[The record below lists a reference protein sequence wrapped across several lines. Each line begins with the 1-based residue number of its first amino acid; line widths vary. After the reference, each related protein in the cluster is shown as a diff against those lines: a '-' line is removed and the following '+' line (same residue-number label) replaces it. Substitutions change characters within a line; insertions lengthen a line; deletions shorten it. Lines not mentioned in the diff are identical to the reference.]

1 MPHLIFADDLTGANA
16 TGAALRAA
24 GASVATGLR
33 LMESASADFFIL
45 NTNTRERTDA
55 AAYRV
60 IREQIEAARSLGGFL
75 IFGRRVD
82 STLRGPISGEI
93 EAFLSALPDAII
105 AFVPAFPGSGRTMV
119 DGRLLV
125 YGVPVDETELQGV
138 RADLPERLRR
148 ETSVPVCHIPLN
160 AVRGGVE
167 EVVRALRKQHE
178 ARIYVFDGT
187 EDRDVRIAAD
197 VVARM
202 DWSVVAFDPGMFTVA
217 WARAKGWLPV
227 APRIFCAIGS
237 RTALAQGH
245 VEELKAHG
253 GCLLPLKMD
262 AVGGSASA
270 RKHCFASKEREIAQA
285 LAQSDAPFVGLYVSQ
300 DREGDP
306 QRILQALASLVLAH
320 LTRVPADKDAR
331 EYDGLF
337 LTGGDTA
344 LAIYRALGAQ
354 CIEVLAEPYPLVA
367 AGRLIGGI
375 CDGLPVLTKGGFVRP
390 PDSAVELLTAFGR
403 HIRRPTATEV
413 SEVTEN

>member
-16 TGAALRAA
+16 TGAALRGA
-24 GASVATGLR
+24 GASVATGLH
-33 LMESASADFFIL
+33 LVESASADFFLL
-45 NTNTRERTDA
+45 NTSTRERTDA

-60 IREQIEAARSLGGFL
+60 IREHMVLARSLGGFP

-93 EAFLSALPDAII
+93 EALLSALPDAVI

-125 YGVPVDETELQGV
+125 YGVPVDETELRGV
-138 RADLPERLRR
+138 HPDLPERLRQ
-148 ETSVPVCHIPLN
+148 ETSYSVCHVPLD

-167 EVVRALRKQHE
+167 EVVRVLREHE

-197 VVARM
+197 AVARM
-202 DWSVVAFDPGMFTVA
+202 DWHVIAFDPGLFTVA
-217 WARAKGWLPV
+217 WARAKGWIPA

-237 RTALAQGH
+237 RTTLAQGH
-245 VEELKAHG
+245 VEELNAYG
-253 GCLLPLKMD
+253 GCLLPLRMD

-270 RKHCFASKEREIAQA
+270 RRQREIAQA
-285 LAQSDAPFVGLYVSQ
+285 LARSDAPFVGLYVSQ
-300 DREGDP
+300 DWEGTP
-306 QRILQALASLVLAH
+306 QTVLQILATLVLEH
-320 LTRVPADKDAR
+320 LRHVS
-331 EYDGLF
+331 YDGLY

-344 LAIYRALGAQ
+344 LAIYRALEAQ
-354 CIEVLAEPYPLVA
+354 CMEIVAELYPLVA
-367 AGRLIGGI
+367 AGRLIGGM
-375 CDGLPVLTKGGFVRP
+375 CDGWPVLTKGGFVRP

-403 HIRRPTATEV
+403 HIRRPKATEI
-413 SEVTEN
+413 TEITEG